1 MASMPQTVS
10 DSTKLGLQRIH
21 QMEISSVTCEELQYH
36 MPATRVVIEELQYQN
51 CEYSASIEC
60 DDHVLPVCSCEQ
72 GSVDRCTARTPTVG
86 NLES

>member
-72 GSVDRCTARTPTVG
+72 GSVDHGAAKTSALEF
-86 NLES
+86 LES